1 MDKKYKNKKIKSKK
15 VIGLTSA
22 LLAGSLLTSCNLAS
36 TRREYE
42 YRRLI
47 RTSDGDYS
55 ESSQYEPFDSDDNKY
70 LSNKFISYSA
80 WEQKDDKYYRSV
92 DEYDVLNKTYDDIK
106 ILFENKDMSLEE
118 VLGEPIKSYE
128 QASDNLS
135 EEEINR
141 GAYFETTL
149 YSKDESKYVTIIESK
164 DAPVIVLGFGIGA
177 FNLGLVGLSAY
188 KTFIDK
194 KNKNDDAKKLTLK
207 REK

>member
-1 MDKKYKNKKIKSKK
+1 MNKKYKNKNINSKK

-22 LLAGSLLTSCNLAS
+22 LLAGSLLTSCHLSSAKK
-36 TRREYE
+36 EYE

-55 ESSQYEPFDSDDNKY
+55 QSDQYEPFDSDDNKY

-92 DEYDVLNKTYDDIK
+92 DEYDVLNKTYEDIK
-106 ILFENKDMSLEE
+106 ILFDNKDISIDD
-118 VLGEPIKSYE
+118 VLGEPIKSYK
-128 QASDNLS
+128 QVSDNLS

-149 YSKDESKYVTIIESK
+149 YSKNETKYVTIVESS
-164 DAPVIVLGFGIGA
+164 DAPVIALGFGIGA

-188 KTFIDK
+188 KTFIDNQNK
-194 KNKNDDAKKLTLK
+194 KEDAKKLTLK